1 MRFDLNNTNETRR
14 EFELRIND
22 LIKADENEERV
33 RNDSARW
40 LIGSDNRDKG
50 SVHSDEI
57 VSLTATEL
65 AECNLI
71 AIFPI
76 GGWWKTRTNLNKYN
90 SRARYSL
97 IVSLDTPAENI
108 DLYNVV
114 KTKIENIIAAPIAV
128 EIPIG

>member
-1 MRFDLNNTNETRR
+1 M
-14 EFELRIND
+14 
-22 LIKADENEERV
+22 
-33 RNDSARW
+33 
-40 LIGSDNRDKG
+40 
-50 SVHSDEI
+50 
-57 VSLTATEL
+57 TATEL